1 MESGAER
8 KSVRVTIFNQP
19 YSIGVSG
26 DPAEAEEVA
35 HTVDELMTDIAAQAR
50 NADTARIAVMAA
62 LNLAGQLRALKTE
75 LTNMKSRID
84 SKTREFSILL
94 DQVIE

>member
-8 KSVRVTIFNQP
+8 RSVRVTIFNQS

-35 HTVDELMTDIAAQAR
+35 HSVDELMTDIAAQAR
-50 NADTARIAVMAA
+50 NADTARVAVMAA
-62 LNLAGQLRALKTE
+62 LNLAGQLRTLKRE
-75 LTNMKSRID
+75 LTDMKARVD
-84 SKTREFSILL
+84 SKTCEFSILL
-94 DQVIE
+94 DQVID

>member
-1 MESGAER
+1 MENGAER
-8 KSVRVTIFNQP
+8 KSVRVTIFNQT

-35 HTVDELMTDIAAQAR
+35 HAVDELMTDIAAQAR
-50 NADTARIAVMAA
+50 NADTARVAVMAA
-62 LNLAGQLRALKTE
+62 LNLAGQLRSLKRE
-75 LTNMKSRID
+75 LTDIKTRVD

>member
-1 MESGAER
+1 MENGAER
-8 KSVRVTIFNQP
+8 KSVRVTIFNQT
-19 YSIGVSG
+19 YNIGVSG

-35 HTVDELMTDIAAQAR
+35 HAVDELMTDIAAQAR
-50 NADTARIAVMAA
+50 HADTARIAVMAA
-62 LNLAGQLRALKTE
+62 LNLAGQLRTLKRE
-75 LTNMKSRID
+75 LTDMKTRVD